1 MKNLNQQEIEI
12 VEDESIMQGQD
23 IIAIEES
30 KKMIT
35 PLKGIF
41 NKHADR
47 SKIDLEDNAW
57 QNYVNK

>member
-1 MKNLNQQEIEI
+1 
-12 VEDESIMQGQD
+12 MQGQD